1 MKPLWSVIRDIAWV
15 FVITQRDER
24 GVPEVR
30 RAGEA
35 PLASAGIDSTI
46 R

>member
-1 MKPLWSVIRDIAWV
+1 MALRVIRADIAWV

-30 RAGEA
+30 RAGEP
-35 PLASAGIDSTI
+35 PLASAAN
-46 R
+46 